1 MNQEFKSLE
10 AAKHSLE
17 KKIRDKRAKLANLD
31 PQLKKILEV
40 SLGLIGLRDHSL
52 FTIFSFQTCKP
63 VENYLNMPISEN
75 KEQIE
80 LAKFL
85 PYPLFVLYRQSYA
98 YGDACGN

>member
-40 SLGLIGLRDHSL
+40 S
-52 FTIFSFQTCKP
+52 
-63 VENYLNMPISEN
+63 
-75 KEQIE
+75 
-80 LAKFL
+80 
-85 PYPLFVLYRQSYA
+85 YRQSVLK
-98 YGDACGN
+98 DNS